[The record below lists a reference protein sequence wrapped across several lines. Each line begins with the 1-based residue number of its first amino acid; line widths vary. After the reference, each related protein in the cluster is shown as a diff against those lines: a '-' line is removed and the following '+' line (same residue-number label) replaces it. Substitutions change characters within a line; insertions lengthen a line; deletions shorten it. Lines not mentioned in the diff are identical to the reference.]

1 MYGALRYCMDALR
14 WLNMVAPLK
23 IQCGTSLWLRS
34 CQYGCI
40 RKLWLCHI
48 NMVVP
53 IAPLSNVGVHTW
65 LRNLNMVAPMW
76 DLYDDI
82 LNMVAPIAPLSK
94 VGLHIW
100 LRNLNMV
107 APTWDLY
114 SDIRHRMNL
123 DVCMVH
129 CLIVWLHCAG

>member
-1 MYGALRYCMDALR
+1 MYGALHYCMVALR

-34 CQYGCI
+34 CQYGCV

-48 NMVVP
+48 NMVAP
-53 IAPLSNVGVHTW
+53 IVPLSNVGV
-65 LRNLNMVAPMW
+65 
-76 DLYDDI
+76 
-82 LNMVAPIAPLSK
+82 
-94 VGLHIW
+94 HIW

-114 SDIRHRMNL
+114 NDILN
-123 DVCMVH
+123 MVAPFAPLSKVGLH
-129 CLIVWLHCAG
+129 IWLHNLNMVAPTLSSIWLHRLRHYPKWDFISGCAT